1 MRFSQPS
8 KHTQRPS
15 AIDSLLPVLPARF
28 DEVTLLVVVLVRRLE
43 NLRQHVNGSV
53 ESDSVNG
60 LGFDAIDLQGG
71 PRGACV
77 NPNQSNIY
85 VSLRKLAA

>member
-8 KHTQRPS
+8 KHTQRHP
-15 AIDSLLPVLPARF
+15 ATDSLLPVLPARF

-43 NLRQHVNGSV
+43 NLRQHVDGSV
-53 ESDSVNG
+53 ESDSVDG

-77 NPNQSNIY
+77 EPNQNRHR
-85 VSLRKLAA
+85 L